1 MSRLSQRTGTFPACY
16 GLNLKFKTV
25 SPPPNNNQALGQAF
39 SMGASLGHWRTKLWH
54 RGLFNT
60 TKFSFYFCLS
70 ISLFKMHSAMSTISI
85 FLLLFL
91 MKKTCVGLRHEAPCC
106 CPVFSANNQQ
116 CALYT
121 SMHLSKNTYK
131 VRTIYW
137 SVMTRSLKYLR
148 SLFL

>member
-16 GLNLKFKTV
+16 GLNLKLKV
-25 SPPPNNNQALGQAF
+25 SPPPHNNQALGQAF

-54 RGLFNT
+54 DGLFNA
-60 TKFSFYFCLS
+60 TKFSFYFWLS
-70 ISLFKMHSAMSTISI
+70 ISLFKMHSAMTTTISI

-91 MKKTCVGLRHEAPCC
+91 TKKMYVGLRHEAACCWPCVQC
-106 CPVFSANNQQ
+106 QQ
-116 CALYT
+116 PCALYT
-121 SMHLSKNTYK
+121 SMHLSKNTHK

-137 SVMTRSLKYLR
+137 SVMTRGLKYLR